1 MELFETKYLY
11 LILLLFTLSYPLAQS
26 FEHRIKYYTKW
37 KKLVPAILAMMIL
50 FIPWDI
56 WFTKIG
62 VWQFNERY
70 FLGLKM
76 GHLPLEEWFFFI
88 LVPFACIFIYE
99 VLNYFFPNQKPI
111 KNEIAIAYI
120 VAILLFTISFINFD
134 KQYTFVCFLL
144 CGIALLL
151 SGIFKPIWLS
161 KFFRMFLVS
170 LIPFLL
176 INGFLTGSFTQEP
189 VVIYNHDEI
198 LGIRILNI
206 PIEDSIYN
214 MLMLLIVV
222 FFYER

>member
-189 VVIYNHDEI
+189 VVIYNPDEI

>member
-1 MELFETKYLY
+1 MLFS
-11 LILLLFTLSYPLAQS
+11 LSYPLAQS
-26 FEHRIKYYTKW
+26 FESRISYYTKW
-37 KKLVPAILAMMIL
+37 KKLALATIAMMLL
-50 FIPWDI
+50 FVPWDI
-56 WFTKIG
+56 WFTKLG

-70 FLGLKM
+70 FLGLKIW
-76 GHLPLEEWFFFI
+76 HLPIEEWLFFI
-88 LVPFACIFIYE
+88 FIPFACIFIYE
-99 VLNYFFPNQKPI
+99 VLNYFFPNQKPF
-111 KNEIAIAYI
+111 KNEIAISYI
-120 VAILLFTISFINFD
+120 LALTLFSIAFINFD

-144 CGIALLL
+144 CGLVLLL

-161 KFFRMFLVS
+161 KFFRMYLVS

-176 INGFLTGSFTQEP
+176 VNGFLTGSFTQEP
-189 VVIYNHDEI
+189 VVIYNPDEI

>member
-170 LIPFLL
+170 L
-176 INGFLTGSFTQEP
+176 TQEP

>member
-1 MELFETKYLY
+1 MGLFETKYLY

-26 FEHRIKYYTKW
+26 FESRIKFYTKW
-37 KKLVPAILAMMIL
+37 KKLAPAIIVMMLL

-56 WFTKIG
+56 WYTKSG
-62 VWQFNERY
+62 VWQFNEQY
-70 FLGLKM
+70 FLGLKIW
-76 GHLPLEEWFFFI
+76 HLPLEEWLFFI
-88 LVPFACIFIYE
+88 FIPFACVFIYE
-99 VLNYFFPNQKPI
+99 VLNYFFPNQKPL
-111 KNEIAIAYI
+111 KNEIAISYI
-120 VAILLFTISFINFD
+120 LALILFSIAFINFD
-134 KQYTFVCFLL
+134 KQYTFHCFLL
-144 CGIALLL
+144 CGGGILL
-151 SGIFKPIWLS
+151 SAIFKPIWLS
-161 KFFRMFLVS
+161 KFLRMYLVS

-189 VVIYNHDEI
+189 VVIYNPDEI

>member
-1 MELFETKYLY
+1 MLFS
-11 LILLLFTLSYPLAQS
+11 LSYPLAQS
-26 FEHRIKYYTKW
+26 FESRISYYTKW
-37 KKLVPAILAMMIL
+37 KKLSLATIAMMLL

-56 WFTKIG
+56 WFTKVG

-70 FLGLKM
+70 FLGLKIW
-76 GHLPLEEWFFFI
+76 HLPLEEWLFFI
-88 LVPFACIFIYE
+88 FIPFACIFIYE
-99 VLNYFFPNQKPI
+99 VLNYFFPNQKPL
-111 KNEIAIAYI
+111 KNEIVISYILALTLFSIA
-120 VAILLFTISFINFD
+120 FINFD

-144 CGIALLL
+144 CGLALLL

-161 KFFRMFLVS
+161 KFFRMYLVS

-176 INGFLTGSFTQEP
+176 VNGFLTGSFTQEP
-189 VVIYNHDEI
+189 VVIYNPDEI